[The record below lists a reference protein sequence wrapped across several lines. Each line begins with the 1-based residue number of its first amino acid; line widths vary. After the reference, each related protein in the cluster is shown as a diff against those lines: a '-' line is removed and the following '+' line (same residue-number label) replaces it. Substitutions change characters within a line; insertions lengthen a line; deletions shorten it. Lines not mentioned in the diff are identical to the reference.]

1 MKTNWAGISLYHTVL
16 RQVGSE
22 EGFKRGNEEKMN
34 KISGKRGGRNGLKIL
49 IQEKLV
55 KGN

>member
-22 EGFKRGNEEKMN
+22 EGFQKGNEEKMN
-34 KISGKRGGRNGLKIL
+34 KISGKKRWPKWSENFDTGK
-49 IQEKLV
+49 V
-55 KGN
+55 S